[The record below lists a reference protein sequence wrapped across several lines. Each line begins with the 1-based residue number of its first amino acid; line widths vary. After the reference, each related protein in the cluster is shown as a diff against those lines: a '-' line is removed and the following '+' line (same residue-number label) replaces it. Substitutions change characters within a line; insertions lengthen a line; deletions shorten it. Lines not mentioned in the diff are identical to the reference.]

1 MVADSVITILV
12 SIVGLC
18 VLALAF
24 LAITVRSR
32 GNQAISWSGFG
43 VTFEIKPCATCV
55 GYRRNTNGKS

>member
-1 MVADSVITILV
+1 MVVDSVVTMLV
-12 SIVGLC
+12 SLVGLC

-43 VTFEIKPCATCV
+43 VTFEIKPCATCM